1 MNRLT
6 KHNYRS
12 IHLKFTLSR
21 LSFAVACAA
30 GIPFA
35 AVAQSSVTIY
45 GRLDTSLESTKTGAL
60 TQTQVRDNASR
71 LGFRGTED
79 LGGGLN
85 AVFGLEMGF
94 ASDTGSVT
102 TPAYRNSYVGL
113 AGGFGAV
120 AAGRLDSANPTGSP
134 IYSMITRHTEFV
146 IHDAGA
152 TAIGTSVLNSRNR
165 ESNAIGY
172 ISPKFGDV
180 VFRARYYMNGEG
192 VAEVPAGPV
201 RSESDIKQTDLSLS
215 YGEGKGPLGLGVA
228 YGQDKRNGGA
238 ALNTFKDKWMLVGSY
253 DFGVVKA
260 WAIAGRDNYQGGP
273 TTRSKVNIRL
283 VGASVKV
290 GSGDSKVVANYMTRD
305 VQSDPNGTLKKF
317 QVGYE
322 HPLSRR
328 TRVYAFYD
336 RQDPNSSRPN
346 DIIRSV
352 GAGIQHNF

>member
-1 MNRLT
+1 
-6 KHNYRS
+6 
-12 IHLKFTLSR
+12 LKITLSK

-30 GIPFA
+30 GAPLA
-35 AVAQSSVTIY
+35 AMAQSTVTIY
-45 GRLDTSLESTKTGAL
+45 GRLDTSLESTKTGSL

-71 LGFRGTED
+71 FGFRGTEN

-94 ASDTGSVT
+94 AADTGGAT

-113 AGGFGAV
+113 TGGFGAV
-120 AAGRLDSANPTGSP
+120 AVGRLDSANPTGSP
-134 IYSMITRHTEFV
+134 IYSLITRHTEFV

-172 ISPKFGDV
+172 ISPQFGDI

-201 RSESDIKQTDLSLS
+201 RFESDIKQTDLSLS
-215 YGEGKGPLGLGVA
+215 YGEGKGPFGLGVA

-238 ALNTFKDKWMLVGSY
+238 TLNTFKDKWVLVGSY
-253 DFGVVKA
+253 DFGIVRA

-273 TTRSKVNIRL
+273 NTRSQVAIRL
-283 VGASVKV
+283 VGASVKA
-290 GSGDSKVVANYMTRD
+290 GNSDSKLIANYMTRE
-305 VQSDPNGTLKKF
+305 VQGDPNGTLKKF
-317 QVGYE
+317 QFGYDY
-322 HPLSRR
+322 PLSKR
-328 TRVYAFYD
+328 TRIYAFYD
-336 RQDPNSSRPN
+336 RQDPNSRLPN
-346 DIIRSV
+346 NTIRSV

>member
-1 MNRLT
+1 MRIRLT
-6 KHNYRS
+6 
-12 IHLKFTLSR
+12 R
-21 LSFAVACAA
+21 LSFAMACAA
-30 GIPFA
+30 A
-35 AVAQSSVTIY
+35 APLAALAQSTVTIY
-45 GRLDTSLESTKTGAL
+45 GRLDTSLESTKTGSL
-60 TQTQVRDNASR
+60 TQALVRDNASR

-85 AVFGLEMGF
+85 AVFGLEMGL
-94 ASDTGSVT
+94 AADTGVLT
-102 TPAYRNSYVGL
+102 TPAFRNSYVGL
-113 AGGFGAV
+113 TGGFGAI
-120 AAGRLDSANPTGSP
+120 ATGRLDSVNPTGSP
-134 IYSMITRHTEFV
+134 IYSLVTRHAEFV

-201 RSESDIKQTDLSLS
+201 RYESDIKQTDLSLS

-238 ALNTFKDKWMLVGSY
+238 PLNTFKNKWMLVGSY

-273 TTRSKVNIRL
+273 TTRSTVNIRL

-290 GSGDSKVVANYMTRD
+290 GSNNSKVIANYMTRD
-305 VQSDPNGTLKKF
+305 VQSDPNASLKKF
-317 QVGYE
+317 QLGYD
-322 HPLSRR
+322 HPLTKR
-328 TRVYAFYD
+328 TRIYAFYD
-336 RQDPNSSRPN
+336 RQDPNSRRSN
-346 DIIRSV
+346 DTIRSV

>member
-1 MNRLT
+1 M
-6 KHNYRS
+6 K
-12 IHLKFTLSR
+12 ITLSS

-30 GIPFA
+30 GAPLA
-35 AVAQSSVTIY
+35 AVAQSTVTIY
-45 GRLDTSLESTKTGAL
+45 GRLDTSLESTKTGLL

-71 LGFRGTED
+71 FGFRGTED

-94 ASDTGSVT
+94 ASDTGAAT

-113 AGGFGAV
+113 TGGFGAV
-120 AAGRLDSANPTGSP
+120 AVGRLDSANPTGSP
-134 IYSMITRHTEFV
+134 IYSLITRHTEFV

-172 ISPKFGDV
+172 ISPKFGDI

-201 RSESDIKQTDLSLS
+201 RFESDIKQTDLSLS
-215 YGEGKGPLGLGVA
+215 YGEGKGPFGLGVA

-238 ALNTFKDKWMLVGSY
+238 TLNTFKDKWMLVGSY
-253 DFGVVKA
+253 DFGIVRA

-273 TTRSKVNIRL
+273 TTRSQVNIRL

-290 GSGDSKVVANYMTRD
+290 GNSDSKVIANYMTRD
-305 VQSDPNGTLKKF
+305 VQNDRNGTLKKF
-317 QVGYE
+317 QVGYA
-322 HPLSRR
+322 HPLSKRSML
-328 TRVYAFYD
+328 YAFYD
-336 RQDPNSSRPN
+336 RQDPNSRLPN
-346 DIIRSV
+346 DTIRSV
-352 GAGIQHNF
+352 GVGIQHNF

>member
-1 MNRLT
+1 M
-6 KHNYRS
+6 
-12 IHLKFTLSR
+12 KFTFSG

-45 GRLDTSLESTKTGAL
+45 GRLDTSLESTKTGSL

-94 ASDTGSVT
+94 ASDTGAAT

-172 ISPKFGDV
+172 ISPKFGDI

-238 ALNTFKDKWMLVGSY
+238 TLNTFKDKWMLVGSY

-283 VGASVKV
+283 VGASVRV

-336 RQDPNSSRPN
+336 RQDPNSQRPN
-346 DIIRSV
+346 DTIRSV

>member
-1 MNRLT
+1 MKLT
-6 KHNYRS
+6 
-12 IHLKFTLSR
+12 FSR
-21 LSFAVACAA
+21 LSCAVACAA
-30 GIPFA
+30 GIPLA
-35 AVAQSSVTIY
+35 AVAQGSVTIY
-45 GRLDTSLESTKTGAL
+45 GRLDTSLESSKIGTR
-60 TQTQVRDNASR
+60 TQTVVRDNASR
-71 LGFRGTED
+71 LGFRGTEN
-79 LGGGLN
+79 LAGGLN
-85 AVFGLEMGF
+85 AVFGLEMGL
-94 ASDTGSVT
+94 ASDTGVLT

-113 AGGFGAV
+113 TGGFGAI
-120 AAGRLDSANPTGSP
+120 ATGRLDSANPTGSP
-134 IYSMITRHTEFV
+134 IYSLVTRHTEFV
-146 IHDAGA
+146 VHDAGA
-152 TAIGTSVLNSRNR
+152 TAIGTAVLNSRNR

-228 YGQDKRNGGA
+228 YGQDKRSGGA
-238 ALNTFKDKWMLVGSY
+238 TLNTFKDKWMLVGSY

-260 WAIAGRDNYQGGP
+260 WAIAGRDNYQAGP
-273 TTRSKVNIRL
+273 TTRSTVNIRL

-290 GSGDSKVVANYMTRD
+290 GNSASKVVANYMTRD

-317 QVGYE
+317 QVGYD

-328 TRVYAFYD
+328 TRVYAFFD
-336 RQDPNSSRPN
+336 RQDPNSRRLN
-346 DIIRSV
+346 DTIRSV